1 MDQKNRDKALE
12 SALSN
17 IEKQFGKGSLMKL
30 GDDSVDQ
37 SIEAIST
44 GSIGL
49 GQLNLLISPLLI
61 DQQNHHLTS

>member
-37 SIEAIST
+37 SIEAVSNT
-44 GSIGL
+44 
-49 GQLNLLISPLLI
+49 
-61 DQQNHHLTS
+61 HLRAHET

>member
-12 SALSN
+12 SALTQ

-30 GDDSVDQ
+30 GDDSVDRT
-37 SIEAIST
+37 IEAIST

-49 GQLNLLISPLLI
+49 VAALGIQT
-61 DQQNHHLTS
+61 DRTC